1 MYKIHLKTPFL
12 FNLYKIRGDY
22 MLKILIFLFRPL
34 KSEDYRH
41 DDDAEDFGRSIGLL
55 SDYAD
60 AERYGTLTGDCG
72 KLYGMC
78 PFSIR
83 SLLPKVFFF
92 KSRPYFIKI

>member
-1 MYKIHLKTPFL
+1 MKLERVIWWRFSYFY
-12 FNLYKIRGDY
+12 FG
-22 MLKILIFLFRPL
+22 PL

-41 DDDAEDFGRSIGLL
+41 DDDAEDFGKSIGLL

-92 KSRPYFIKI
+92 QKVNLIL

>member
-1 MYKIHLKTPFL
+1 MV
-12 FNLYKIRGDY
+12 
-22 MLKILIFLFRPL
+22 KILIFLFRPL

-41 DDDAEDFGRSIGLL
+41 GDDAEAFGRSIGLL

-92 KSRPYFIKI
+92 SKSKPYSIKVFLKITFRIQL

>member
-1 MYKIHLKTPFL
+1 MKYIWRNVSFQK
-12 FNLYKIRGDY
+12 NLYK
-22 MLKILIFLFRPL
+22 KIKVRELIFQYFYFRPL

-60 AERYGTLTGDCG
+60 AEKYGKLTGDCG

-83 SLLPKVFFF
+83 SLLPKVFFS
-92 KSRPYFIKI
+92 KKNRS